1 MSSLRP
7 LVLICGLAVVLAA
20 CGQASGS
27 ASPGATASGP
37 PSASASAETST
48 EPSQE
53 PVALT
58 VGLGFIPSVQFAQ
71 FYLADQ
77 AGYYE
82 DAGLDVTFQNKIDP
96 DLVTLVG
103 QGSIDLGLADG
114 TSVIPAVSNGIPIR
128 YVATI
133 YGQFPSIVFAK
144 ASSGIAAAKDLEGKK
159 LGIPGRYGSS
169 WIMLQALLKSAGLTP
184 DDLQIVEYPDFGQ
197 GAAVAQG
204 AVDAATG
211 FANNEPVQLQLTGKE
226 VNILRVD
233 EITPLPG
240 NGLIVGKDALETKR
254 DAVTAFVAATLR
266 AMEDIKADPE
276 KGLDAAITAVPDLAA
291 SRDTQAAIL
300 DATIDVWSG
309 PVQEAKG
316 LGAIEPND
324 WEQSVAFM
332 TDLGLVP
339 NPVTVDDLIDTGLLP
354 QTG

>member
-1 MSSLRP
+1 VSRRP
-7 LVLICGLAVVLAA
+7 LIALLAA
-20 CGQASGS
+20 LAIVAGCG
-27 ASPGATASGP
+27 PGAASTS
-37 PSASASAETST
+37 PSASASGAVTQ
-48 EPSQE
+48 EPSQP

-82 DAGLDVTFQNKIDP
+82 EAGLDVTFQNKIDP

-114 TSVIPAVSNGIPIR
+114 TSVIPAVSNGIPIT

-133 YGQFPSIVFAK
+133 YGRFPSIVFAK
-144 ASSGIAAAKDLEGKK
+144 ASSGISAAEDLEGRK
-159 LGIPGRYGSS
+159 LGIPGRFGSS

-184 DDLQIVEYPDFGQ
+184 DDLEIAEYPDFGQ
-197 GAAVAQG
+197 GAAVTQG

-211 FANNEPVQLQLTGKE
+211 FANNEPVQLQLTGE
-226 VNILRVD
+226 QVTILRVD

-240 NGLIVGKDALETKR
+240 NGLIAGRAALETKA
-254 DAVTAFVAATLR
+254 DAVAAFIAATLR
-266 AMEDIKADPE
+266 AMEEISDDPE
-276 KGLDAAITAVPDLAA
+276 KGLDAALTAVPDLAA
-291 SRDTQAAIL
+291 DRDTQAAIL
-300 DATIDVWSG
+300 DATIDVWRG
-309 PVQEAKG
+309 PVQEERG
-316 LGAIEPND
+316 LGAIEPAD
-324 WEQSVAFM
+324 WEASVTFM

-339 NPVTVDDLIDTGLLP
+339 NPVTVDELVDPGLLP